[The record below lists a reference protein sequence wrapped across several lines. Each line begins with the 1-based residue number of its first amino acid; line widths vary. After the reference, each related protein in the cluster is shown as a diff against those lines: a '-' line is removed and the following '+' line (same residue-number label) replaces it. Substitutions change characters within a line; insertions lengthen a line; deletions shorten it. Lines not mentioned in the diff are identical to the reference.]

1 MSFHVFGP
9 PPAADASRAER
20 LHYLRR
26 FYLRPLPLSLPVL
39 VFAVLAEWGSWWL
52 VPLGV
57 GAVLWVQGFSR
68 SAVRSVASGRRA
80 RTHAAERPAPA
91 SVRVVLF
98 ATTLLGG
105 QP

>member
-57 GAVLWVQGFSR
+57 GAVLWVQGFSSLGR
-68 SAVRSVASGRRA
+68 QIRRERAPSANPRG
-80 RTHAAERPAPA
+80 
-91 SVRVVLF
+91 
-98 ATTLLGG
+98 
-105 QP
+105 